1 MKTISPTDN
10 THTYTH
16 LDIGVDYSVS
26 FQKICSVDFLK
37 LNQVIFDHCFMDWWL
52 FLLLVQPVFQ
62 HQVDEI
68 AWFVHLL
75 IHHLTKSNWEPVTF

>member
-1 MKTISPTDN
+1 MRRGEVKSKGEN
-10 THTYTH
+10 ERYTH
-16 LDIGVDYSVS
+16 LKAE

-68 AWFVHLL
+68 VWFVHLL